1 MAAMINKM
9 PDDAQQ
15 GEPLLP
21 RPLSLFRGKRLAT
34 AETPSPPGQ
43 LLRYHSAMSNTTFQ
57 LPPTVYDY
65 LLTHSLREAP
75 ILKQLREETAQ
86 LPQSNMQ
93 IAPEQGQFMAMLAR
107 LIKARKALEVGVF
120 TGYSSLAVAL
130 ALPNGGQL
138 VACDNNELWTATAQ
152 RYWALAG
159 VADRVELRLGPAL
172 ESLDRL
178 IAEGQAGSFDF
189 AFIDADK
196 EAYLNYY
203 ERCMA
208 LVRPG
213 GLIAIDNVLWD
224 GQVADPNNNE
234 PDTLA
239 IQAFNQF
246 LAADD
251 RIDLSMVPIG
261 DGLTL
266 AHKRG

>member
-1 MAAMINKM
+1 
-9 PDDAQQ
+9 
-15 GEPLLP
+15 
-21 RPLSLFRGKRLAT
+21 
-34 AETPSPPGQ
+34 
-43 LLRYHSAMSNTTFQ
+43 MSNSTFQ
-57 LPPTVYDY
+57 LPPPVYNY
-65 LLTHSLREAP
+65 LLDHSLREHP
-75 ILKQLREETAQ
+75 ILKQLRDETAQ
-86 LPQSNMQ
+86 MPQGVMQ

-107 LIKARKALEVGVF
+107 LIGARKALEIGVF
-120 TGYSSLAVAL
+120 TGYSSLSIAM

-138 VACDNNELWTATAQ
+138 IACDNNDLWAATAQ

-159 VADRVELRLGPAL
+159 VSDRVDLRLAPAL
-172 ESLDRL
+172 QTLDRL

-196 EAYLNYY
+196 ESYLNYY

-224 GQVADPNNNE
+224 GRVADPDNE
-234 PDTLA
+234 EPETLA
-239 IQAFNQF
+239 LQAFNQF

-251 RIDLSMVPIG
+251 RIDISMVPIG

-266 AHKRG
+266 AQKRG

>member
-1 MAAMINKM
+1 
-9 PDDAQQ
+9 
-15 GEPLLP
+15 
-21 RPLSLFRGKRLAT
+21 
-34 AETPSPPGQ
+34 
-43 LLRYHSAMSNTTFQ
+43 MSNSTFQ
-57 LPPTVYDY
+57 LPPPVYNY
-65 LLTHSLREAP
+65 LLDHSLREHP
-75 ILKQLREETAQ
+75 ILKQLRDETAQ
-86 LPQSNMQ
+86 MPQGVMQ

-107 LIKARKALEVGVF
+107 LIGARKALEIGVF
-120 TGYSSLAVAL
+120 TGYSSLSIAM

-138 VACDNNELWTATAQ
+138 IACDNNDLWAATAQ

-159 VADRVELRLGPAL
+159 VSDRVDLRLAPAL
-172 ESLDRL
+172 QTLDRL

-196 EAYLNYY
+196 ESYLNYY

-224 GQVADPNNNE
+224 GRVADPDNE
-234 PDTLA
+234 EPETLA
-239 IQAFNQF
+239 LQAFNQF

-251 RIDLSMVPIG
+251 RIDISMVPIG